1 MSDHPAPAPRQ
12 RVVIGNAS
20 KPRLAR
26 SFKLQHDR
34 TRDRWVIQGPE
45 RVFSP
50 DAIAVEV
57 LKLCDGSRTVADL
70 ADGLAV
76 RYNAPKEQIL
86 GDVVAML
93 QDLADKGVV
102 GDAAGGVAGAQ

>member
-1 MSDHPAPAPRQ
+1 MSDDPAPGGLRQ
-12 RVVIGNAS
+12 RVVITATS
-20 KPRLAR
+20 QPRLAR
-26 SFKLQHDR
+26 SFKLQHDK
-34 TRDRWVIQGPE
+34 TRDRWIIQGPE

-70 ADGLAV
+70 ADSLSL
-76 RYNAPKEQIL
+76 RYNARKEQIL
-86 GDVVAML
+86 ADVISML

-102 GDAAGGVAGAQ
+102 GAVAGAS